1 MYLTGLGPTTPL
13 PALGAAAPSNP
24 VATVNALPTVTL
36 GGENL
41 TVTSAILVPGV
52 ASVYQVKATVGG
64 VRSGMSVP
72 LTISSGS
79 SSTTLQVRVV
89 SP

>member
-1 MYLTGLGPTTPL
+1 
-13 PALGAAAPSNP
+13 
-24 VATVNALPTVTL
+24 VTL

-41 TVTSAILVPGV
+41 TVTSATLVPGV
-52 ASVYQVKATVGG
+52 AAVYQVKATADG
-64 VRSGMSVP
+64 VRAGMSVP

-79 SSTTLQVRVV
+79 SSTTLLVRVV